1 MITIRNADD
10 RGRTGFTWLDSRH
23 TFSFGEYHDPEHVS
37 FGHLRVINDDRIAPG
52 AGFPT
57 HPHADMEIVTY
68 VIEGALEHKD
78 STGGGG
84 VIRPGDVQRM
94 SAGRGIRHSEFNHSE
109 TEPGRFLQIWL
120 FPESRGVEPGY
131 DQKSFA
137 DQRRNTLRLV
147 AARDARDGALAI
159 HQDVDIYATILDPGA
174 SVTHDLAPGRTA
186 WLQLAR
192 GTLTLNGRTLNEGDG
207 AAITDE
213 PTLDIAATDTEAE
226 FLLFDMSA

>member
-1 MITIRNADD
+1 MITIRHAED
-10 RGRTGFTWLDSRH
+10 RGRTRIGWLDGRH
-23 TFSFGEYHDPEHVS
+23 TFSFGNYFDPDHVS
-37 FGHLRVINDDRIAPG
+37 FGHLRVINDDRVTPG

-94 SAGRGIRHSEFNHSE
+94 SAGSGVTHSEFNHSK
-109 TEPGRFLQIWL
+109 TEPVRLLQVWL
-120 FPESRGVEPGY
+120 FPEVKGIEPGY

-137 DQRRNTLRLV
+137 DDRRNKLRLV
-147 AARDARDGALAI
+147 ASKGAKGGSLDI
-159 HQDVDIYATILDPGA
+159 HQDADIYNSILDAGKTL
-174 SVTHDLAPGRTA
+174 THDLAPGRQA
-186 WLQLAR
+186 WLQVAR
-192 GTLTLNGRTLNEGDG
+192 GSLTLNGGPLGEGDG

-213 PTLDIAATDTEAE
+213 TRLEIGATAEAE
-226 FLLFDMSA
+226 FLLFDMGS